1 MTNLVFSGV
10 TGIALPY
17 NVWGCDIYGNN
28 CILIATINTPIPPT
42 LTIQLPPIF
51 DTYPGL
57 LVKLTNCIDCEY
69 SEFLTCDV
77 FFGKIKQFQNGDLFY
92 FMDSLPY
99 TFQN

>member
-10 TGIALPY
+10 SGMDLPY

-28 CILIATINTPIPPT
+28 CILIATIETSIPPT
-42 LTIQLPPIF
+42 LTIPLPPLF

-57 LVKLTNCIDCEY
+57 LIKLTNCSNCDYTEY
-69 SEFLTCDV
+69 SVCDI
-77 FFGKIKQFQNGDLFY
+77 FGTTKQFQDGDLFF
-92 FMDSLPY
+92 FMDGIPY

>member
-17 NVWGCDIYGNN
+17 NVWGCDIFGNN
-28 CILIATINTPIPPT
+28 CILIATINTSIPPT

-57 LVKLTNCIDCEY
+57 LIKLTNCLDCEY
-69 SEFLTCDV
+69 SEFSACDT
-77 FFGKIKQFQNGDLFY
+77 FFGTIKQFQNGDLFY
-92 FMDSLPY
+92 FMDGLPY
-99 TFQN
+99 IFQS

>member
-28 CILIATINTPIPPT
+28 CILIATINTAIPPT

-57 LVKLTNCIDCEY
+57 LIKLTNCLDCEY
-69 SEFLTCDV
+69 SEFSACDT
-77 FFGKIKQFQNGDLFY
+77 FFGTIKQFQNGDLFY
-92 FMDSLPY
+92 FMDGLPY
-99 TFQN
+99 IFQS